1 MSILGDAIHRKSTPA
16 SPPAE
21 SGSQLGTRYQ
31 QMLDAN
37 PYRNQTYNTSP
48 WQNFL
53 SALGFRT
60 EADAWKENMSVQAAE
75 YDAAIRQKAA
85 DEEYNN
91 ATSQAARLRAAG
103 LNPDLDGG
111 SSISAGEA
119 EGLPQDPS
127 TPMQSTGEET
137 AIADM
142 VSTFTNGILSSF
154 SSALGLVGTFQG
166 IRRNHLQNV
175 LESFSL
181 EGAVQGYAERMAP
194 TFLPPSPEDETLLGG
209 FDWRMQTLK
218 NAQAFSK
225 KLPRS
230 IRGKFLDYIEN
241 YWNSAPQEREAFNQF
256 TGRVKSRKEFYGEY
270 HENYSDIDKVLSSIW
285 EPMAKNMERIVK
297 LNQTALETGLNRQ
310 VAEDNEQMEF
320 LKSHDATKQGEAANK
335 AYDASIQQAEVARVL
350 NETNQ
355 EIMNNLKSTSK
366 KGGLEGF
373 LANAFLSI
381 MTMSAGNFLPSLPSF
396 SLSNSPKNGWKLGI
410 K

>member
-1 MSILGDAIHRKSTPA
+1 MSFLKDAIAKKPPEAAPA
-16 SPPAE
+16 ASSMNLPD
-21 SGSQLGTRYQ
+21 RYQ
-31 QMLDAN
+31 GMLDAN
-37 PYRNQTYNTSP
+37 PYRNQKYAESP
-48 WQNFL
+48 WQTFL
-53 SALGFRT
+53 STLGFRT
-60 EADAWKENMSVQAAE
+60 EADAWKENMAVQAAE
-75 YDAAIRQKAA
+75 YDAAIAQKAA
-85 DEEYNN
+85 DEAYETPG
-91 ATSQAARLRAAG
+91 AQVARMRAAG
-103 LNPDLDGG
+103 LNPDLNGG
-111 SSISAGEA
+111 EGISPGEA
-119 EGLPQDPS
+119 ESLPQDPS
-127 TPMQSTGEET
+127 TPMQSTGIEGD
-137 AIADM
+137 ISNM
-142 VSTFTNGILSSF
+142 VSTFTNGILSCF
-154 SSALGLVGTFQG
+154 STALGLVGTFQG

-175 LESFSL
+175 LESFNI
-181 EGAVQGYAERMAP
+181 EGAVQGFAEKMAP

-230 IRGKFLDYIEN
+230 VRRKFLDYIEN
-241 YWNSAPQEREAFNQF
+241 YWNSAPQERQAFDVF

-297 LNQTALETGLNRQ
+297 LNQKALETGLNRQ

-335 AYDASIQQAEVARVL
+335 SYDASIQQAEVARVL

-396 SLSNSPKNGWKLGI
+396 NLSNSPKTGFKLGI
-410 K
+410 N